1 MNLNWNLSSRVA
13 CLLLLAAI
21 VPVSAVAHLS
31 IPPKKGEIG
40 RRIVEKPVANF
51 TLTDQSGHR
60 FRSADVRGKIV
71 VVTFVYTQ
79 CADVCPLLSAK
90 FASIQRSLDE
100 QNQPDY
106 LLLSITTD
114 PTNDTAKHLDTY
126 AKLFK
131 ARRSHWLFLTGPQET
146 LANVWKDFGVIVRKS
161 PNGEIQHTSLTTVI
175 DRKGIRRVD
184 YYGDKW
190 QEKQVLKDIVS
201 LAGRNIPA
209 E

>member
-1 MNLNWNLSSRVA
+1 M
-13 CLLLLAAI
+13 LLLAAT
-21 VPVSAVAHLS
+21 VPGSAGAHLS

-60 FRSADVRGKIV
+60 FRFADVRGKIL

-79 CADVCPLLSAK
+79 CPDVCPLLSAK

-106 LLLSITTD
+106 LLLSVTTD
-114 PTNDTAKHLDTY
+114 PTNDVPKHLDAY

-131 ARRSHWLFLTGPQET
+131 ARPSHWLFLTGPQKT
-146 LANVWKDFGVIVRKS
+146 LANVWKNFGVVVRKS

-175 DRKGIRRVD
+175 DRNGIRRVD

-190 QEKQVLKDIVS
+190 QEKEVLKDIGS
-201 LAGRNIPA
+201 LAVRNIPA